1 MAALMLLMA
10 DWTAKSVQQF
20 IGLPGLSIP
29 HGFSTSMTIPSIIG
43 NWIIDKIPGLRV
55 VKADPEAIQE
65 KWGVVGEPLIL
76 GLIIGLVL
84 GIFGFLPPGEG
95 MTWTTAIIKVLT
107 VGIQLSA
114 VMVLLPRMVAM
125 LMEGL
130 IPISEAARDFMN
142 RRFGGGEI
150 YVGLDSAILI
160 GHPSAIAASL
170 ILTPIVILLAI
181 ILPGNR
187 MLPFADLAALPFL
200 FCMMAPISRGNV
212 LRMLIIGTVAA
223 IIGLYMATWM
233 APIQFQA
240 AGPAGVTPPPGA
252 TEISNIGDGWN
263 IWTFIMLWPAKLN
276 AVAGWIAALVVLVL
290 TIVGQ
295 LALKRKEEAW
305 SRLAGWRPEEDEYT
319 LAEAAAEPVMGEEQ

>member
-1 MAALMLLMA
+1 
-10 DWTAKSVQQF
+10 
-20 IGLPGLSIP
+20 
-29 HGFSTSMTIPSIIG
+29 
-43 NWIIDKIPGLRV
+43 
-55 VKADPEAIQE
+55 
-65 KWGVVGEPLIL
+65 
-76 GLIIGLVL
+76 
-84 GIFGFLPPGEG
+84 
-95 MTWTTAIIKVLT
+95 
-107 VGIQLSA
+107 
-114 VMVLLPRMVAM
+114 MVLLPRMVAM

-130 IPISEAARDFMN
+130 IPISEAARDLMN

-170 ILTPIVILLAI
+170 LLTPIVILLAI

-212 LRMLIIGTVAA
+212 VRMLIIGTIAA

-252 TEISNIGDGWN
+252 TEISNIGDGWD
-263 IWTFIMLWPAKLN
+263 IWTFIMLWPATIN
-276 AVAGWIAALVVLVL
+276 SVVGWLAALVVLAL

-319 LAEAAAEPVMGEEQ
+319 LVEAAAEPIMGEE